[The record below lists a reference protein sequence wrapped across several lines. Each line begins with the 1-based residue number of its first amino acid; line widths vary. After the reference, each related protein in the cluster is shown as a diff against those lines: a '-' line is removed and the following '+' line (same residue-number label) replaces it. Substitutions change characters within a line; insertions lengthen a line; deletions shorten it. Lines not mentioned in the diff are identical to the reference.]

1 MQLLHAKMALLV
13 CEHLFISERGLTY
26 RGFHIKWLA
35 EMEFGTNWH
44 SLLGAAGAG
53 YFFCESCIHFVL
65 PRV

>member
-44 SLLGAAGAG
+44 SFAWGCGRRVFLL
-53 YFFCESCIHFVL
+53 
-65 PRV
+65 